1 MAPGQGGGRN
11 GQVHTL
17 LSLTQRRAS
26 VGAQVRWEACLWVA
40 YAGGDPGHTRMGCSS
55 ATWCRLASQGL
66 AGSCLPM
73 FSTLPFA
80 YCNIHQVCHYA
91 RRNDRSYWLAS
102 AAPLPMMPL
111 SEEEIRPYI
120 SRCAVCEAP
129 APVVALHSQDR
140 SIPPCPR
147 SWRSLW
153 IGYSFLMVSP
163 VCTRHLATPLACPFC
178 LDWPVI
184 PPLSQ
189 MARQLEDT

>member
-1 MAPGQGGGRN
+1 
-11 GQVHTL
+11 
-17 LSLTQRRAS
+17 
-26 VGAQVRWEACLWVA
+26 
-40 YAGGDPGHTRMGCSS
+40 
-55 ATWCRLASQGL
+55 
-66 AGSCLPM
+66 M

-129 APVVALHSQDR
+129 AQVVALHSQDQ

-147 SWRSLW
+147 TWRSLW
-153 IGYSFLMVSP
+153 IGYSFLMVSLSHA
-163 VCTRHLATPLACPFC
+163 RRLAAPLAGPFH
-178 LDWPVI
+178 LDRAVVPWTLSGRQTATALVVTTPAANHSRWRCEVI
-184 PPLSQ
+184 LHFLSPGV
-189 MARQLEDT
+189 L